1 MSKDKIELRDHE
13 KATEKLYEDRPEVK
27 KKIEEDPDP
36 MLELQSQILE
46 LRLEK
51 GLSQEE
57 LAEKAGTKQ
66 TIISRVERGA
76 NQPSIDTIQKIA
88 KALDRKVK
96 IKLEV

>member
-27 KKIEEDPDP
+27 KKTEEDSDP
-36 MLELQSQILE
+36 LLELQSQILE

-76 NQPSIDTIQKIA
+76 NQPSIETIQKIA
-88 KALDRKVK
+88 NALDRKVK
-96 IKLEV
+96 IKLEA